1 MAKKNIAIF
10 GTCNAIFEIMMTLS
24 YYVITVLKCIRFVI
38 SFCNVKKN
46 IQFVNQNLYFFIC
59 MHHPISGNFSCRI
72 LLWIEEIAQHFS
84 RAGIKNVSSADK
96 DNATETFYV
105 FSNVQ
110 KLLGELLETKTM
122 KKKGIWRTEIYK
134 SSKGYQ
140 NSLHLEVPKKLKSG
154 MMKTKSGTF
163 LKIFQCQKQSHVLD
177 TVLLQPK
184 LNFL

>member
-1 MAKKNIAIF
+1 
-10 GTCNAIFEIMMTLS
+10 MMTLS

-38 SFCNVKKN
+38 SFCNVKKYT
-46 IQFVNQNLYFFIC
+46 ICKSKSGPFFLSACTTPCLVIF
-59 MHHPISGNFSCRI
+59 HVSRI
-72 LLWIEEIAQHFS
+72 ILWIEEIAQHFS

-154 MMKTKSGTF
+154 MMKTKNGTF
-163 LKIFQCQKQSHVLD
+163 LKIYQCQKQGQVLD
-177 TVLLQPK
+177 IVTAQLES
-184 LNFL
+184 

>member
-1 MAKKNIAIF
+1 MATKKIATF

-46 IQFVNQNLYFFIC
+46 IQFVNQNRDFFIC
-59 MHHPISGNFSCRI
+59 MLGNFSCRI
-72 LLWIEEIAQHFS
+72 LSWIEEIAQHFS

-110 KLLGELLETKTM
+110 NFWELSETKAM
-122 KKKGIWRTEIYK
+122 SNEKERGLL
-134 SSKGYQ
+134 SKRQ
-140 NSLHLEVPKKLKSG
+140 VLRFTSL
-154 MMKTKSGTF
+154 
-163 LKIFQCQKQSHVLD
+163 
-177 TVLLQPK
+177 
-184 LNFL
+184 